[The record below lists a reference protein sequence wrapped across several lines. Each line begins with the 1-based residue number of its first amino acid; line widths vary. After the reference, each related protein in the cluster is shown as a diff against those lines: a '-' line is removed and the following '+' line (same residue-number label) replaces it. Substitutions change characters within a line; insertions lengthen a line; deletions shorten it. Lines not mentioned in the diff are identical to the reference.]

1 MGDIFILIFKRIT
14 IFNSILMIIHCLFHP
29 DLGEFEYMFI
39 VIILLLISWI
49 AWLTG
54 KMLNFLSRNKG
65 LKEKKTETNN
75 IVKSFCL
82 KFSRD
87 IDVIY
92 AIFFAVFYYPYPI
105 SRPSRELIS
114 YFLIFSTY
122 FFIKHS
128 RHIHPPFVLDY
139 NHNLY
144 SQFLLNV
151 FLYFLQHI
159 LHGF

>member
-1 MGDIFILIFKRIT
+1 
-14 IFNSILMIIHCLFHP
+14 MIIHCLFHP

-82 KFSRD
+82 KFSR
-87 IDVIY
+87 
-92 AIFFAVFYYPYPI
+92 
-105 SRPSRELIS
+105 EM
-114 YFLIFSTY
+114 
-122 FFIKHS
+122 
-128 RHIHPPFVLDY
+128 
-139 NHNLY
+139 
-144 SQFLLNV
+144 
-151 FLYFLQHI
+151 
-159 LHGF
+159 

>member
-92 AIFFAVFYYPYPI
+92 AIFFAIYLVFYSYEKAIVY
-105 SRPSRELIS
+105 LILLL
-114 YFLIFSTY
+114 FG
-122 FFIKHS
+122 
-128 RHIHPPFVLDY
+128 
-139 NHNLY
+139 LY
-144 SQFLLNV
+144 LGNKIAIRANQYIVDQANKN
-151 FLYFLQHI
+151 I
-159 LHGF
+159 TP

>member
-1 MGDIFILIFKRIT
+1 MELTNPDPTQDAYETHTNQVEGREEYSTDYVGDIYNWIKNYLNKKQYMGDIFILIFKRIT

-75 IVKSFCL
+75 IVKSFL
-82 KFSRD
+82 FE
-87 IDVIY
+87 I
-92 AIFFAVFYYPYPI
+92 
-105 SRPSRELIS
+105 
-114 YFLIFSTY
+114 
-122 FFIKHS
+122 
-128 RHIHPPFVLDY
+128 
-139 NHNLY
+139 
-144 SQFLLNV
+144 
-151 FLYFLQHI
+151 
-159 LHGF
+159 

>member
-29 DLGEFEYMFI
+29 DL
-39 VIILLLISWI
+39 ILLLISWI

-92 AIFFAVFYYPYPI
+92 AIFFAIYLVFYSHEKAIVY
-105 SRPSRELIS
+105 LILLL
-114 YFLIFSTY
+114 FG
-122 FFIKHS
+122 
-128 RHIHPPFVLDY
+128 
-139 NHNLY
+139 LY
-144 SQFLLNV
+144 LGNKIAIRANQYIVDQANKN
-151 FLYFLQHI
+151 I
-159 LHGF
+159 TP

>member
-54 KMLNFLSRNKG
+54 KMLNFLSRN
-65 LKEKKTETNN
+65 
-75 IVKSFCL
+75 
-82 KFSRD
+82 

-92 AIFFAVFYYPYPI
+92 AIFFAIYLVFYSHEKAIVY
-105 SRPSRELIS
+105 LILLL
-114 YFLIFSTY
+114 FG
-122 FFIKHS
+122 
-128 RHIHPPFVLDY
+128 
-139 NHNLY
+139 LY
-144 SQFLLNV
+144 LGNKIAIRANQYIVDQANKN
-151 FLYFLQHI
+151 I
-159 LHGF
+159 TP

>member
-14 IFNSILMIIHCLFHP
+14 IFNSILMIIHFLFHP

-54 KMLNFLSRNKG
+54 KMLNFLSRTKG

-92 AIFFAVFYYPYPI
+92 AIFFAIYLVFYSHEKAIVY
-105 SRPSRELIS
+105 LILLL
-114 YFLIFSTY
+114 FG
-122 FFIKHS
+122 
-128 RHIHPPFVLDY
+128 
-139 NHNLY
+139 LY
-144 SQFLLNV
+144 LGNKIAIRANQYIVDQANKN
-151 FLYFLQHI
+151 I
-159 LHGF
+159 TP

>member
-92 AIFFAVFYYPYPI
+92 AIFFIINSI
-105 SRPSRELIS
+105 SQ
-114 YFLIFSTY
+114 
-122 FFIKHS
+122 K
-128 RHIHPPFVLDY
+128 
-139 NHNLY
+139 
-144 SQFLLNV
+144 
-151 FLYFLQHI
+151 
-159 LHGF
+159 